1 MTSAATSHVRWFLV
15 FWLFILSAVSYL
27 DRVNISIAGGSI
39 AEAYHLSDV
48 QLGKVFSAMLV
59 GYALFQTVGGRL
71 ADRYGPRHVLTGGVV
86 WWGIFTALTALVPAK
101 IAGALFVFVVVRFL
115 LGAGEA
121 VIYPSANQFIARW
134 IPMTERGIA
143 NGWIFAGVGA
153 GAGLTPVIITYIMVH
168 YGWRSSFWVC
178 SIIGFAAGTVWF
190 RYARD
195 TPAEHA
201 GVSASELALMRSGLT
216 QSQLNHD
223 PKALVSWGRVMRSK
237 EVWAVTLS
245 YFCYGYV
252 AWIFFSWFYRYLAK
266 VRGLDLKASAFYTML
281 PFLAMLVCCLLG
293 GAINDRLTK
302 WQGPRVGRCGL
313 AAFAIL
319 VAGVFI
325 AFGSQVQSAR
335 LASVVL
341 AGGAGALYLSQS
353 SFWSVTAD
361 IAGASSGSVSGFM
374 NMGNQ
379 IGAALT
385 ATLTPWIAARFGW
398 TTSFLVAAGLCIVGA
413 LSWLVVDPSR
423 QLMIRSADAGKLR
436 SKTAVA
442 IAVFALL
449 LHGATANAQSASN
462 AEPQT
467 AIVHVDATPEH
478 AINSFDPDS
487 ALGSS
492 IDVLSHADID
502 KVDTPLII
510 QESLSAGWGPLTHR
524 NNSELRMAAWHW
536 NENGTWSDP
545 AHNSGYFTGSTDLK
559 APIRYI
565 LSYALPHRGFS
576 TSGDRPLQGPNLSY
590 WKSNPYLTS
599 KFTGESDALH
609 PQWVVVDLNT
619 EKAG

>member
-1 MTSAATSHVRWFLV
+1 MNGARTSHVRWFLV
-15 FWLFILSAVSYL
+15 FWLFVLSAVSYL

-71 ADRYGPRHVLTGGVV
+71 ADRFGPRRVLAGGVM
-86 WWGIFTALTALVPAK
+86 WWGIFTAFTAMVPAN
-101 IAGALFVFVVVRFL
+101 IAGAIFIFVVVRFL

-134 IPMTERGIA
+134 IPTSERGIA
-143 NGWIFAGVGA
+143 NGLIFAGVGA
-153 GAGLTPVIITYIMVH
+153 GAGLTPLIITYIMLH

-178 SIIGFAAGTVWF
+178 SIIGFAAGAVWF
-190 RYARD
+190 VAARD
-195 TPAEHA
+195 TPDEHA
-201 GVSASELALMRSGLT
+201 GVTAYELALIRSGST
-216 QSQLNHD
+216 QPESKND
-223 PKALVSWGRVMRSK
+223 PNTLIPWRRVMRSK

-302 WQGPRVGRCGL
+302 RLGPRAGRCGL
-313 AAFAIL
+313 ATFAIAA
-319 VAGVFI
+319 AGVFI

-341 AGGAGALYLSQS
+341 AGGAGSLYLSQS
-353 SFWSVTAD
+353 SFWSVTVD

-379 IGAALT
+379 IGAAIT

-398 TTSFLVAAGLCIVGA
+398 TTSFLVAAGLCVVGA

-423 QLMIRSADAGKLR
+423 QLRVL
-436 SKTAVA
+436 
-442 IAVFALL
+442 
-449 LHGATANAQSASN
+449 
-462 AEPQT
+462 P
-467 AIVHVDATPEH
+467 VDA
-478 AINSFDPDS
+478 
-487 ALGSS
+487 
-492 IDVLSHADID
+492 
-502 KVDTPLII
+502 
-510 QESLSAGWGPLTHR
+510 AGVQV
-524 NNSELRMAAWHW
+524 
-536 NENGTWSDP
+536 
-545 AHNSGYFTGSTDLK
+545 
-559 APIRYI
+559 
-565 LSYALPHRGFS
+565 
-576 TSGDRPLQGPNLSY
+576 QGP
-590 WKSNPYLTS
+590 KHM
-599 KFTGESDALH
+599 SDQTISGS
-609 PQWVVVDLNT
+609 P
-619 EKAG
+619 AGRVRS